1 MTTRIHRLLAACA
14 AAAIVVPTVALAQ
27 QPTMLQLY
35 NLNGSAVGGRW
46 LVRPPA
52 LPNTGGPYT
61 ITLPDASGT
70 LLTGSGTANRM
81 TRWTGTGTLGNGSLD
96 DDASGTLS
104 RAGNIN
110 INPGGANTLATNGNL
125 SAGGGLTI
133 TGASNLNGSATIGNG
148 DDNVAINA
156 GAANTFQLT
165 SNGLNVATNGD
176 LSDAGGAVVI
186 NDADGLDLNNNLIVN
201 VGNAGTDFTAGG
213 GLTLAGAL
221 VANGAAT
228 LGNGDDNVAI
238 NAGAANTF
246 QLTSNG
252 LNVATNGDL
261 SDAGGAVVIN
271 DLQGLDMS
279 NSVIANIGA
288 AGTDFSGTGGLTL
301 ADALTVSAGGATI
314 TGATDINN
322 SAAALTTAIGN
333 NTVGNTVSINSAVV
347 NMANLP
353 AGAASDAL
361 ITTDGTALYETSA
374 ATIIGNTAWL
384 IGNNTFTAA
393 SATRTIGIAAQAGS
407 EDAFEIQ
414 TDGVAR
420 MTFGGTGGITAATT
434 LDMNNNVITNI
445 GVAGTDFTATGGLN
459 LADPLV
465 IDEANNQIVLDGGA
479 FSITINAPAPGAD
492 RTYTIPDALAA
503 AQFVLTEGTQTIN
516 TNLSFAGNLNYTSAL
531 ILGSGPLVFEGS
543 SVDATTTTFQITDP
557 SANRNITFP
566 DASGTVLLNSGSGRV
581 NVEEGVDGTDVFTIT
596 NPTVT
601 SNSVIVVTLEDDTD
615 LAFYDVKVGNRV
627 ANTSFDVILSAP
639 LGAGLTKWINYTIIN
654 P

>member
-35 NLNGSAVGGRW
+35 NLNGTAVGGRW

-125 SAGGGLTI
+125 SATGTLTI
-133 TGASNLNGSATIGNG
+133 TGTTNLNGAANIGNG
-148 DDNVAINA
+148 NDNVNVNA
-156 GAANTFQLT
+156 GSGTFQLT
-165 SNGLNVATNGD
+165 STGLNVATNGD
-176 LSDAGGAVVI
+176 ISDAGGAVVI
-186 NDADGLDLNNNLIVN
+186 NDADGLDLNNNLILN
-201 VGNAGTDFTAGG
+201 VGNAGTDFTTGG

-228 LGNGDDNVAI
+228 LGNGDDNITI

-252 LNVATNGDL
+252 LNVATNGDI

-271 DLQGLDMS
+271 DAQGLDL
-279 NSVIANIGA
+279 NNNLILNVGN
-288 AGTDFSGTGGLTL
+288 AGTDFTAGGGLTL
-301 ADALTVSAGGATI
+301 ASTLTVSAGGASITGATTI
-314 TGATDINN
+314 TGATNINN
-322 SAAALTTAIGN
+322 SAAALTTTIGN
-333 NTVGNTVSINSAVV
+333 NFVGNAVSIDAPAV

-353 AGAASDAL
+353 AGAAADAL
-361 ITTDGTALYETSA
+361 ITTNGTALRETSA

-393 SATRTIGIAAQAGS
+393 SATRTIGIAAQAGT

-420 MTFGGTGGITAATT
+420 MTFGGTGGIRAHDALNISALTNQLELGAPGAGNSVT
-434 LDMNNNVITNI
+434 IT
-445 GVAGTDFTATGGLN
+445 
-459 LADPLV
+459 
-465 IDEANNQIVLDGGA
+465 
-479 FSITINAPAPGAD
+479 APAPVAD
-492 RTYTIPDALAA
+492 RTYTIPDAGAA
-503 AQFVLTEGTQTIN
+503 AQFVLTEGTLQTIN
-516 TNLSFAGNLNYTSAL
+516 TNLAFAGNLNYTSAL

-543 SVDATTTTFQITDP
+543 TADATTTTFQITDP
-557 SANRNITFP
+557 TANRNITFP

-581 NVEEGVDGTDVFTIT
+581 MVTEGIDGTNIFTIT

-601 SNSVIVVTLEDDTD
+601 ANSAIVVTLEDGSDI
-615 LAFYDVKVGNRV
+615 AFYNVKVGTRV
-627 ANTSFDVILSAP
+627 ANTSFDVILSAA